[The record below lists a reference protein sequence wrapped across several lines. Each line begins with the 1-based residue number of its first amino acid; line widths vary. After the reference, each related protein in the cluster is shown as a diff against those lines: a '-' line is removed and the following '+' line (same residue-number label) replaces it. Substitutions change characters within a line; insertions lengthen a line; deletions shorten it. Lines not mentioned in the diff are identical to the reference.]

1 MKPVSQHFESV
12 ISVQWPIR
20 DSVDLRIGISKLN
33 MQPFMQHACEVD
45 RSIIGTIISELG
57 TNIVKYSE
65 YGHIKITHQNG
76 PKRPFVEI
84 RAEDKGPGI
93 ADQSL
98 ALQDH
103 FSTGNTLGLGLPGVR
118 RMADT
123 FELTS
128 SPTGTTVI
136 VTKELRAIADIAYQ
150 STGNMGSLRPF
161 RKPFEANDRVIA
173 VSRPARPE
181 PYMTSEIGAA
191 TLPMSGQVRSGDWA
205 IIVENDNYLSMIMMD
220 ITGHGDRAF
229 ALGKLVKERVEANV
243 TLGPKA
249 MMAKLHETLIGTIG
263 AAAGIFQVD
272 RLSARFSYVGVGN
285 TGIARAIGERWTGIS
300 RDGLLGT
307 RLPSLTEQQGII
319 MRGDA
324 FVMWTD
330 GIPERLGRLYVERN
344 WRDGAQKVARELV
357 KSLGKPHDD
366 AGCIVFRRI

>member
-1 MKPVSQHFESV
+1 MKPDAQQFDPV
-12 ISVQWPIR
+12 ISLQWPIR
-20 DSVDLRIGISKLN
+20 DSIDLRIGISKLN
-33 MQPFMQHACEVD
+33 IQPFMQHACEID

-65 YGHIKITHQNG
+65 NGHIKVTHQNG
-76 PKRPFVEI
+76 PKGPFVEI

-93 ADQSL
+93 ADPSL

-118 RMADT
+118 RMADS

-128 SPTGTTVI
+128 SPAGTTVI
-136 VTKELRAIADIAYQ
+136 ATKELRAGAEIAYQ
-150 STGNMGSLRPF
+150 SAGKVGFLRPF
-161 RKPFEANDRVIA
+161 WKSFEADDRVIA
-173 VSRPARPE
+173 QLRPARPE
-181 PYMTSEIGAA
+181 PSMKSEVGAA

-205 IIVENDNYLSMIMMD
+205 IVVENDNHLSMIMLD

-229 ALGKLVKERVEANV
+229 ELGKLVKDRVEANV

-272 RLSARFSYVGVGN
+272 RLSARFSYIGVGN
-285 TGIARAIGERWTGIS
+285 TGISRAIGERWTGIS

-307 RLPSLTEQQGII
+307 RLPSLTEQQGIV

-344 WRDGAQKVARELV
+344 WRDGAQRVARDLV